1 MRIGYV
7 GNFIPEHSTENHVR
21 EAWERRGQRVIRI
34 QEGDPAAFDKLMDNL
49 HTLDLVLWTRTAD
62 LAAKWGHKNQW
73 RMLSEA
79 KRLGV
84 PTAGFHLDRWWGL
97 DREAAVWTEP
107 FFRCDYVITAD
118 GGHDGAFRDV
128 GVNHIWLPPAVS
140 LGECEPGEYREE
152 YASDIAF
159 VGSWQPG
166 YHAEWTHR
174 PELVRFLKET
184 YPKQMRFWPR
194 PGQPSIRGKDLRDL
208 YASGKVVVGDSC
220 LVGGATRY
228 WSDRIPETIGRGG
241 FLIHPYVSGIEDH
254 FNITN
259 HDGKQPHLLT
269 WNIGDWEALNRGIQ
283 WALLNPE
290 ERQSIA
296 DAGRAHVRTYHT
308 YDFRVEQIADITN
321 TMRRKDWSW

>member
-1 MRIGYV
+1 
-7 GNFIPEHSTENHVR
+7 
-21 EAWERRGQRVIRI
+21 
-34 QEGDPAAFDKLMDNL
+34 
-49 HTLDLVLWTRTAD
+49 
-62 LAAKWGHKNQW
+62 
-73 RMLSEA
+73 MLSQA

-97 DREAAVWTEP
+97 DREASVWNEP

-118 GGHDGAFRDV
+118 GGHDNEFRDV

-140 LGECEPGEYREE
+140 LAECEPGEYREE

-174 PELVRFLKET
+174 PELVSFLKET

-208 YASGKVVVGDSC
+208 YASVKVVVGDSC

-241 FLIHPYVSGIEDH
+241 FLIHPHVEGIEKHFDTDVHLKTWPVGDWSTLKNLIDH
-254 FNITN
+254 FVRPDRD
-259 HDGKQPHLLT
+259 H
-269 WNIGDWEALNRGIQ
+269 
-283 WALLNPE
+283 
-290 ERQSIA
+290 ERRIIA
-296 DAGRAHVRTYHT
+296 AAGREHVREYHT

-321 TMRRKDWSW
+321 TYTKRDWK